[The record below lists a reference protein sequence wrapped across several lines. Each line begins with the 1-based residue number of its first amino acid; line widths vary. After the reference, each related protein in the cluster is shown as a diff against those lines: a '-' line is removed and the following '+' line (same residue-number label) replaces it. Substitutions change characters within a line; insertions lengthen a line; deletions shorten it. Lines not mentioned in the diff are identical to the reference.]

1 MGEGE
6 SKGRT
11 RNQDGGALTQEHGRR
26 LIVGCSIWRNTV
38 LDDPILGVSLSH
50 TCHLTKAA
58 LIQPF
63 GGSLILPDVAQR
75 PRIQASPMPP
85 KTTKTKTSPKKKSS
99 RQTRGTIALPR
110 RKTMSSAKEEL
121 FAKAFRSSPHP
132 IGITELESGRCLEV
146 NDACLELF
154 GFRRDEVV
162 GHTTLTWGIRPDP
175 LERVTLIDRFH
186 SERSVQDFEVSLRV
200 KNGDLRQFLIT
211 TDLILL
217 KGKRC
222 LLRIG
227 NDITERKRAEEA
239 LRRSEERWQLAATGT
254 TDGIWDWDVAGHTVL
269 LSAQWKQ
276 LRGYRE
282 EEIGV
287 DETEWSSRIHPED
300 SSRVMATVQSYFNKE
315 IPTFH
320 CEYRTRRKD
329 GTYFWIN
336 DRGIAVWDAQGR
348 VVRMVGSETDI
359 TERKR
364 AEMELRHSEERFR
377 TVVESA
383 PNGILLVDGGG
394 RIVLVNG
401 QIERQFG
408 YRREE
413 LIGHPVERLLPERFR
428 RVHAGLRETY
438 QKAPETRAM
447 GRGRD
452 LYGLRKDG
460 SELPIEI
467 GLSPIET
474 ISGTMVLASVMD
486 ITERKQR
493 EHALVEQRRLY
504 KTVTDNAVL
513 ALFIMDDSQQCVFMN
528 PAAEALT
535 GFVLAEVM
543 GRPLHDVVHHT
554 RPDGSHYPLSECPI
568 DQAFPKNDREQG
580 EEIFVHKDGH
590 FYSVAFTASP
600 IRNELGQP
608 VGTVIEVQDIT
619 ERKQA
624 EEELYRFNET
634 LEQRVAD
641 RTAKL
646 TQLNERLRAE
656 ITERKQV
663 EEILHQKQGELQNSQ
678 AQLQDL
684 TAKLFTAQ
692 DSERQR
698 IARDLHDDF
707 SQRLA
712 ALTLDVVALER
723 HPPLLPELI
732 SKALE
737 PVREELTQLS
747 DDLRRLAH
755 RLHPPLL
762 QHAGLQAAIEDY
774 IHKAIERTG
783 LQITFTV
790 KNVPG
795 SIPLDWSTCL
805 FRVLQ
810 EGLQNVAK
818 HAKATEVVVKLSG
831 SSKGIGLSV
840 IDNGKGFEARDKS
853 SHQKGL
859 GLTSMQERLR
869 LLNGF
874 FNIHSRLAD
883 GTKVCAWIPYQ
894 DKTS

>member
-1 MGEGE
+1 M
-6 SKGRT
+6 
-11 RNQDGGALTQEHGRR
+11 
-26 LIVGCSIWRNTV
+26 
-38 LDDPILGVSLSH
+38 
-50 TCHLTKAA
+50 
-58 LIQPF
+58 
-63 GGSLILPDVAQR
+63 
-75 PRIQASPMPP
+75 
-85 KTTKTKTSPKKKSS
+85 
-99 RQTRGTIALPR
+99 
-110 RKTMSSAKEEL
+110 
-121 FAKAFRSSPHP
+121 
-132 IGITELESGRCLEV
+132 
-146 NDACLELF
+146 
-154 GFRRDEVV
+154 
-162 GHTTLTWGIRPDP
+162 
-175 LERVTLIDRFH
+175 
-186 SERSVQDFEVSLRV
+186 
-200 KNGDLRQFLIT
+200 
-211 TDLILL
+211 
-217 KGKRC
+217 
-222 LLRIG
+222 
-227 NDITERKRAEEA
+227 
-239 LRRSEERWQLAATGT
+239 
-254 TDGIWDWDVAGHTVL
+254 
-269 LSAQWKQ
+269 
-276 LRGYRE
+276 
-282 EEIGV
+282 
-287 DETEWSSRIHPED
+287 
-300 SSRVMATVQSYFNKE
+300 
-315 IPTFH
+315 
-320 CEYRTRRKD
+320 
-329 GTYFWIN
+329 
-336 DRGIAVWDAQGR
+336 
-348 VVRMVGSETDI
+348 
-359 TERKR
+359 
-364 AEMELRHSEERFR
+364 
-377 TVVESA
+377 
-383 PNGILLVDGGG
+383 
-394 RIVLVNG
+394 
-401 QIERQFG
+401 
-408 YRREE
+408 
-413 LIGHPVERLLPERFR
+413 
-428 RVHAGLRETY
+428 
-438 QKAPETRAM
+438 
-447 GRGRD
+447 
-452 LYGLRKDG
+452 
-460 SELPIEI
+460 
-467 GLSPIET
+467 
-474 ISGTMVLASVMD
+474 
-486 ITERKQR
+486 
-493 EHALVEQRRLY
+493 
-504 KTVTDNAVL
+504 
-513 ALFIMDDSQQCVFMN
+513 
-528 PAAEALT
+528 
-535 GFVLAEVM
+535 
-543 GRPLHDVVHHT
+543 
-554 RPDGSHYPLSECPI
+554 
-568 DQAFPKNDREQG
+568 
-580 EEIFVHKDGH
+580 
-590 FYSVAFTASP
+590 
-600 IRNELGQP
+600 
-608 VGTVIEVQDIT
+608 
-619 ERKQA
+619 
-624 EEELYRFNET
+624 YRFNET